1 MLKIILFLCMLFA
14 ATALECRI
22 SNGVEYVNIRGNLQP
37 DGCPDGLK
45 CVNETCST
53 IQKSNTSNSTN
64 NTNGELA
71 GLACAVSLNG
81 RNNRSISV
89 YIKAN
94 GDVKNQPWNY
104 THYIGCGSKDGK
116 NLTCVGDWGEKWEEE
131 CPEGTWPDMGKME
144 YSEKCR
150 RGCGTVA
157 FERNGAGCD
166 SNSDYARGTC
176 RPYGDDGWTGDV
188 IVVVVLI
195 CCLVAI
201 GLCCCGK
208 KIVTGRW
215 FCE

>member
-53 IQKSNTSNSTN
+53 IQKSNTDKND
-64 NTNGELA
+64 GQRA
-71 GLACAVSLNG
+71 GLPCAVIGKDSRFILVFIDG
-81 RNNRSISV
+81 G
-89 YIKAN
+89 KD
-94 GDVKNQPWNY
+94 DVIEKPWTY
-104 THYIGCGSKDGK
+104 TSGGCGSKDGK

-131 CPEGTWPDMGKME
+131 CPECTPDASGFTTC
-144 YSEKCR
+144 SDKCR
-150 RGCGTVA
+150 RGCTSTEIEDEECNADG
-157 FERNGAGCD
+157 R
-166 SNSDYARGTC
+166 YARGTC

-195 CCLVAI
+195 CCLVAV

-208 KIVTGRW
+208 KIVTGTW